1 MPKYYVVF
9 TEESTK
15 DYGYYVDAESK
26 EDAHQIAQD
35 KYLAMEDADCISTS
49 YSNTLGSEVENAQI
63 RSVGQ
68 VYWNYLC

>member
-1 MPKYYVVF
+1 MPKFYVVF

-35 KYLAMEDADCISTS
+35 KYLTMEDADCISTS
-49 YSNTLGSEVENAQI
+49 YSNTLGSEVEKA
-63 RSVGQ
+63 
-68 VYWNYLC
+68 